1 MQALE
6 QEGKLPDEL
15 TVLGKNFKR
24 ENQVEGGGECG
35 TQAKKLTGEKQVYL
49 SFNLGRMKKTKQI
62 DIVPSGKEVIET
74 W

>member
-1 MQALE
+1 MNSQSLE
-6 QEGKLPDEL
+6 RILKGRIRLK
-15 TVLGKNFKR
+15 
-24 ENQVEGGGECG
+24 GGGECG